1 MALPNLL
8 LGPEARRA
16 ILARTHVD
24 PSREFYLRELVRLT
38 GFAPRTVNQEIDR
51 LVAADLLT
59 ERRHGNRRYLKANE
73 RHPLFRPLREIVLK
87 TDGLADVLR
96 DALGSAGIEFAFV
109 FGSIAAATPK
119 AGSDVDL
126 LVVGNEG
133 LREIIRR
140 LAPAQDHLG
149 REINPVV
156 WTRAEFERRM
166 TSDDHFLDNVLRG
179 TMLMVVGTGIP
190 GEDEHA

>member
-1 MALPNLL
+1 MGLSNLL

-16 ILARTHVD
+16 ILARTHLD
-24 PSREFYLRELVRLT
+24 PAREFYLRELVRLT

-51 LVAADLLT
+51 LVAADLL
-59 ERRHGNRRYLKANE
+59 ERRDGNRRYLKANE

-96 DALGSAGIEFAFV
+96 NELGTTGIEFAFV

-126 LVVGNEG
+126 LVVGRVG
-133 LREIIRR
+133 LRETTRR
-140 LAPAQDHLG
+140 LAPAQDQLG

-156 WTRAEFERRM
+156 WTRSEFERRM
-166 TSDDHFLDNVLRG
+166 DSDDHFLKNILRG
-179 TMLMVVGTGIP
+179 PRLMVVGP
-190 GEDEHA
+190 GVPGVDEHA